1 MRPILPAEPWEA
13 RRRRPVWAAAALAA
27 GVLLLLSCGC
37 KVGPD
42 YHRPALDVP
51 GGYRGESEAATNS
64 LADLPWWRIFHD
76 DQLQALVEQ
85 AITNNYDLRIA
96 IARVEQ
102 AHEQLVQTRAGL
114 FPQIDYEA
122 VAGGGKNVSGIS
134 QPSPTGVEG
143 SVFAGDVNASWEI
156 DLWGRIRR
164 QTEAARAQYV
174 ATEEARHD
182 VLTSLIAQV
191 AQNYFQLLSLD
202 RQLQIAHDSTNS
214 YGDSLRIFNQRL
226 QGGVASKLETASAEA
241 LLDAAAAT
249 VPELEQQVALEENQI
264 NILLGHN
271 PGPVA
276 RTNVSLET
284 ELPAD
289 IPAGLPSA
297 LLERRPDVREAEQQL
312 RAANALIG
320 AAKANFFPQ
329 LDLTG
334 LFGRVS
340 PELAS
345 LSSGGSVAW
354 SAAASLAGPL
364 FHGGAIR
371 AQYRQAK
378 DARDQ
383 AALQYQSTVLSAFQ
397 DVSDQ
402 LISRDKLAAARAS
415 RVQAVAAFQE
425 ALKIAQ
431 ERYRLGTSSY
441 YEVLQQQQQLFPA
454 EDNLVQT
461 ELNQVLTVVGLYR
474 ALGGGWQNAGA
485 PP

>member
-1 MRPILPAEPWEA
+1 
-13 RRRRPVWAAAALAA
+13 
-27 GVLLLLSCGC
+27 
-37 KVGPD
+37 
-42 YHRPALDVP
+42 
-51 GGYRGESEAATNS
+51 
-64 LADLPWWRIFHD
+64 
-76 DQLQALVEQ
+76 
-85 AITNNYDLRIA
+85 
-96 IARVEQ
+96 
-102 AHEQLVQTRAGL
+102 
-114 FPQIDYEA
+114 
-122 VAGGGKNVSGIS
+122 
-134 QPSPTGVEG
+134 
-143 SVFAGDVNASWEI
+143 
-156 DLWGRIRR
+156 
-164 QTEAARAQYV
+164 
-174 ATEEARHD
+174 
-182 VLTSLIAQV
+182 
-191 AQNYFQLLSLD
+191 
-202 RQLQIAHDSTNS
+202 
-214 YGDSLRIFNQRL
+214 
-226 QGGVASKLETASAEA
+226 VASKLETASAEA

-378 DARDQ
+378 D
-383 AALQYQSTVLSAFQ
+383 
-397 DVSDQ
+397 VSDQ